1 MTASCF
7 ALLNK
12 YCMECYAAMMDN
24 REIFTRSEV
33 RRNKKL
39 QVFGIIFR
47 IRQTESEKTMRR
59 LSAKLG
65 RMAVRLLA
73 EAGEPVKKFLPKAG

>member
-33 RRNKKL
+33 RCNKKL
-39 QVFGIIFR
+39 QVFGIIFG
-47 IRQTESEKTMRR
+47 IRQTESEKNNEE
-59 LSAKLG
+59 
-65 RMAVRLLA
+65 AVC
-73 EAGEPVKKFLPKAG
+73 KAWKNGSQTISRGWRTSEEVFT